1 MSEDVDADAILDHI
15 INHDG
20 RYPRQAYC
28 FLMDALKHTTN
39 TLPVRRH
46 VTGQE
51 LSMGIRDYAIEQ
63 FGIAV
68 PLIFEQWGISSTRDF
83 GEIIFNM
90 VNAGLMRK
98 TDEDDISDFEDA
110 YDFKTEFETNFKI
123 TVDKPNLS
131 K

>member
-15 INHDG
+15 INLDD

-28 FLMDALKHTTN
+28 FLMDALKHTTS

-46 VTGQE
+46 VSGQE

-63 FGIAV
+63 FGIGV
-68 PLIFEQWGISSTRDF
+68 PLIFGQWGISSTRDF
-83 GEIIFNM
+83 GEIVFNM

-98 TDEDDISDFEDA
+98 TDEDDISDFEDV
-110 YDFKTEFETNFKI
+110 YDFKTEFETNYKI
-123 TVDKPNLS
+123 KVEKTNLS
-131 K
+131 

>member
-1 MSEDVDADAILDHI
+1 MSEDMDADAILDNI
-15 INHDG
+15 INRDN
-20 RYPRQAYC
+20 RYSRQAYC
-28 FLMDALKHTTN
+28 FLMDALKHTTGS
-39 TLPVRRH
+39 LPVRRH

-83 GEIIFNM
+83 GEMVFNM

-110 YDFKTEFETNFKI
+110 YDFKTEFDTNFKI
-123 TVDKPNLS
+123 TVDKSNLP